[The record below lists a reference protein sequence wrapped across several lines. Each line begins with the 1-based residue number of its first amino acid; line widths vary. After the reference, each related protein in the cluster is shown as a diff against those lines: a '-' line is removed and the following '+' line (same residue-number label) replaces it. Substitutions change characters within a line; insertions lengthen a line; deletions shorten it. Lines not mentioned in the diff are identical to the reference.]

1 MKLVPGSIKGRLL
14 LWLFSFASLL
24 LIALG
29 FFLYNKIGDIVISS
43 VDDILHSQTQLIVG
57 LLHEEDGGINLEL
70 SEVISGEY
78 SIPRSGHYY
87 KVLING
93 EPAAISHSL
102 VSSEFNLASGKIV
115 SGDEKLG
122 EKIYLSV
129 GPDNEPLRV
138 LQHDLDFMGQPV
150 SIFTA
155 ESLRESLSMINRFR
169 YFLFI
174 IIPLSILTGGLVSL
188 WITKKSLDPLS
199 IFSSKIETI
208 THKTLNERIET
219 EAEAREL
226 IGIASSFNKMLER
239 LQSAFDA
246 EKRLIADASH
256 ELKTP
261 LSVIKT
267 KCDVLLQKDRTTDEY
282 TAALNTIRHTSD
294 TMKKIVEDMLSLAR
308 LDSGIL
314 SSGSFQMIPIKNI
327 LEKAV
332 QLAGVLAGKTGV
344 KINPRFRDAEDMDI
358 TGDQNTLTEAFL
370 NVIENAVRYNK
381 PGGAVDV
388 ALSKNRGHITVMIK
402 DTGSGIRRD
411 DMDRIFDR
419 FYRSDVSRSVEG
431 SGLGLSIAKAI
442 IEAHNGGIK
451 AESEAGHGSCFT
463 IILPA

>member
-1 MKLVPGSIKGRLL
+1 MKLVPGSIKGRLV
-14 LWLFSFASLL
+14 LWLFSFASLM

-29 FFLYNKIGDIVISS
+29 FFLDHEIRDIVNTS

-57 LLHEEDGGINLEL
+57 LLHEEHGGIELEL
-70 SEVISGEY
+70 SEVIAGEY

-93 EPAAISHSL
+93 EPAAISPSL
-102 VSSEFNLASGKIV
+102 VNSDFNLALGEIV
-115 SGDEKLG
+115 SSIEKPK

-129 GPDNEPLRV
+129 GPDNERVRV

-155 ESLRESLSMINRFR
+155 ESLRESHKMINRFR
-169 YFLFI
+169 YILLI

-188 WITKKSLDPLS
+188 WITKKSLDPLR
-199 IFSSKIETI
+199 IFSSKIEMI
-208 THKTLNERIET
+208 THKTLNERIDT
-219 EAEAREL
+219 EAEASEL
-226 IGIASSFNKMLER
+226 IGIAASFNKMLER

-267 KCDVLLQKDRTTDEY
+267 KCDVLLQKDRTTEEY
-282 TAALNTIRHTSD
+282 TGALNTIRNTSD

-314 SSGSFQMIPIKNI
+314 SSGSFQKIPVKDI
-327 LEKAV
+327 LEKAI
-332 QLAGVLAGKTGV
+332 QLAQVLADKTGV
-344 KINPRFRDAEDMDI
+344 KINPLFGEAEIMDV

-370 NVIENAVRYNK
+370 NVIENAVRYNRT
-381 PGGAVDV
+381 GGTVDV
-388 ALSKNRGHITVMIK
+388 SVSKNVGHLTIMIK
-402 DTGSGIRRD
+402 DTGSGIRKD
-411 DMDRIFDR
+411 DMPRIFDR
-419 FYRSDVSRSVEG
+419 FYRSDVSRGVEG

-442 IEAHNGGIK
+442 IEAHNGSIK
-451 AESEAGHGSCFT
+451 AESEAGKGSCFS
-463 IILPA
+463 IILPC

>member
-1 MKLVPGSIKGRLL
+1 MKLVPGSIKGRLV
-14 LWLFSFASLL
+14 LWLFSFASFF

-29 FFLYNKIGDIVISS
+29 FFLDHEIRDIVFTS
-43 VDDILHSQTQLIVG
+43 VDDLLHSQTQLIVG
-57 LLHEEDGGINLEL
+57 LLHEEHGGIELEL
-70 SEVISGEY
+70 SEVIAGEY

-87 KVLING
+87 KVLIDG
-93 EPAAISHSL
+93 DPAAISPSL
-102 VSSEFNLASGKIV
+102 VNSEFNLASGDIV
-115 SGDEKLG
+115 SRDAELR
-122 EKIYLSV
+122 ETVYLSV

-138 LQHDLDFMGQPV
+138 LQKDLDFMGQTV

-155 ESLRESLSMINRFR
+155 ESLRESHNMINRFR
-169 YFLFI
+169 YILFI

-188 WITKKSLDPLS
+188 WITKKSLAPLR

-208 THKTLNERIET
+208 THKTLNERINT
-219 EAEAREL
+219 EAETREL

-267 KCDVLLQKDRTTDEY
+267 KCDVLLQKDRTTEEY
-282 TAALNTIRHTSD
+282 TDALNTIRNTSG

-314 SSGSFQMIPIKNI
+314 SSAAFQKMPIKNI

-332 QLAGVLAGKTGV
+332 QLAEVLAAKSGV
-344 KINPRFRDAEDMDI
+344 KINPLFRDAEDTNI

-370 NVIENAVRYNK
+370 NVIENAVRYNR
-381 PGGAVDV
+381 PGGTVDISV
-388 ALSKNRGHITVMIK
+388 ASDRGHVTVMIK
-402 DTGSGIRRD
+402 DTGTGIRQD
-411 DMDRIFDR
+411 DIDRIFDR
-419 FYRSDVSRSVEG
+419 FYRSDVSRGVEG

-442 IEAHNGGIK
+442 IEAHKGSIR
-451 AESEAGHGSCFT
+451 AESDAEKGSCFY
-463 IILPA
+463 IVLPC

>member
-1 MKLVPGSIKGRLL
+1 MKLAPGSIKGRLV
-14 LWLFSFASLL
+14 LWLFSFASFF

-29 FFLYNKIGDIVISS
+29 FFLDHEIRDIVFTS
-43 VDDILHSQTQLIVG
+43 VDDLLHSQTQLIVG
-57 LLHEEDGGINLEL
+57 LLHEEHGGIELEL
-70 SEVISGEY
+70 SEVIAGEY

-93 EPAAISHSL
+93 ESAAISPSL
-102 VSSEFNLASGKIV
+102 VNSDFNLASGEIV
-115 SGDEKLG
+115 SRDEKLR
-122 EKIYLSV
+122 EKMYMSF
-129 GPDNEPLRV
+129 GPDNEPVRV
-138 LQHDLDFMGQPV
+138 LQHDLDFMGQAV

-155 ESLRESLSMINRFR
+155 ESLRESHNMINRFR
-169 YFLFI
+169 YILFI

-199 IFSSKIETI
+199 IFSSTIEMI
-208 THKTLNERIET
+208 THKTLNERIDT
-219 EAEAREL
+219 QAEAREL

-246 EKRLIADASH
+246 EKRLLADASH

-267 KCDVLLQKDRTTDEY
+267 KCDVLLQKDRTTEEY
-282 TAALNTIRHTSD
+282 TDALSTIRNTSD

-314 SSGSFQMIPIKNI
+314 SSAAFQKMPIKNI

-332 QLAGVLAGKTGV
+332 QLAEVLAAKTGV
-344 KINPRFRDAEDMDI
+344 KINPLFRDAEDTNI

-381 PGGAVDV
+381 TGGTVDV
-388 ALSKNRGHITVMIK
+388 SLSINRGLTTVMIK
-402 DTGSGIRRD
+402 DTGPGIRKD

-419 FYRSDVSRSVEG
+419 FYRSDVSRGVEG
-431 SGLGLSIAKAI
+431 SGLGLSIAMAI
-442 IEAHNGGIK
+442 IEAHNGSIK
-451 AESEAGHGSCFT
+451 AESEAGKGSCFS
-463 IILPA
+463 IILPC